1 MSVLPKIKVLVV
13 DDHPVVRTGL
23 GAIVSSQRDLEL
35 VGEAATAAEAI
46 ALFEAH
52 LPDISLVD
60 LSLPDRSGV
69 EVITTLRAK
78 SPLAKFVVLTA
89 NLGSSDISKALQAG
103 AHAYL
108 FKDATADELLTT
120 IRTVSRG
127 GRYLS
132 PAVGNKLDKTSVHPD
147 LTARELEVL
156 HCLVR
161 GLSNAQ
167 VAKKLAVTEETV
179 KTHVGNIL
187 GKLGVASRSKAV
199 ALSLKSGLVQLDDM

>member
-1 MSVLPKIKVLVV
+1 MSVKSKIRVLIV

-52 LPDISLVD
+52 SPDISLVD

-69 EVITTLRAK
+69 EVIATLRAK

-89 NLGSSDISKALQAG
+89 NLGSSDIAKALQAG

-108 FKDATADELLTT
+108 FKDATSDELLTT

-132 PAVGNKLDKTSVHPD
+132 PAVGNRLDETVGRPD
-147 LTARELEVL
+147 LTTRELEVL
-156 HCLVR
+156 QWIAH
-161 GLSNAQ
+161 GHSNRQ
-167 VAKKLAVTEETV
+167 IAKQLGIAEETV
-179 KTHVGNIL
+179 KTHVRNIL
-187 GKLGVASRSKAV
+187 DKFGVASRSKAV
-199 ALSLKSGLVQLDDM
+199 ALSHKLGLVQSEER

>member
-1 MSVLPKIKVLVV
+1 
-13 DDHPVVRTGL
+13 
-23 GAIVSSQRDLEL
+23 
-35 VGEAATAAEAI
+35 
-46 ALFEAH
+46 
-52 LPDISLVD
+52 VD
-60 LSLPDRSGV
+60 LTLPDRSGV

-132 PAVGNKLDKTSVHPD
+132 PAVGSRLDKTSGHPD

-156 HCLVR
+156 HCLAR

-199 ALSLKSGLVQLDDM
+199 ALSLKTGLVQLDDM

>member
-1 MSVLPKIKVLVV
+1 MSVQPKIKVLVV

-35 VGEAATAAEAI
+35 VGQAATAAEAI

-52 LPDISLVD
+52 SPDISLVD

-69 EVITTLRAK
+69 EVIATLRAK

-108 FKDATADELLTT
+108 FKDATSDELLTT

-132 PAVGNKLDKTSVHPD
+132 PAVGSKLDKTTSHPD

>member
-1 MSVLPKIKVLVV
+1 MSVQSKIRVLIV

-52 LPDISLVD
+52 SPDISLVD

-69 EVITTLRAK
+69 EVIATLRAK

-89 NLGSSDISKALQAG
+89 NLGSSDIAKALQAG

-108 FKDATADELLTT
+108 FKDATSDELLTT

-132 PAVGNKLDKTSVHPD
+132 PAVGNRLDETVGRPD
-147 LTARELEVL
+147 LTTRELEVL
-156 HCLVR
+156 QWIAH
-161 GLSNAQ
+161 GHSNRQ
-167 VAKKLAVTEETV
+167 IAKQLGIAEETV
-179 KTHVGNIL
+179 KTHVRNIL
-187 GKLGVASRSKAV
+187 DKFGVASRSKAV
-199 ALSLKSGLVQLDDM
+199 ALSHKLGLVQSEER

>member
-1 MSVLPKIKVLVV
+1 MSVQPKIRVLVV

-52 LPDISLVD
+52 SPDISLVD

-69 EVITTLRAK
+69 EVIATLRAK
-78 SPLAKFVVLTA
+78 SPLAKFVVLPA

-108 FKDATADELLTT
+108 FKDATSDELLTT
-120 IRTVSRG
+120 IRTISRG

-132 PAVGNKLDKTSVHPD
+132 PAVGSRLDKTAGHPD

-156 HCLVR
+156 RCLIR

-167 VAKKLAVTEETV
+167 VARKLAVTEETV